1 MYSAQLGRL
10 SIARSVLYE
19 CLDHLALQGA
29 MYCSIM
35 SLIVHQS
42 YVFSCLQSRRYN
54 WDSVPRQL
62 ESVKALVQHD
72 FLHIFPGHGRQLH
85 FDSLDDR
92 TQRIH
97 ELLVAEGAAGL
108 L

>member
-1 MYSAQLGRL
+1 MCCSN
-10 SIARSVLYE
+10 ARDDCHGVTFP
-19 CLDHLALQGA
+19 CLV
-29 MYCSIM
+29 C
-35 SLIVHQS
+35 
-42 YVFSCLQSRRYN
+42 RRYN

-62 ESVKALVQHD
+62 ESVKALVQHE

-92 TQRIH
+92 TQHIH

>member
-1 MYSAQLGRL
+1 MSLMDQQPVM
-10 SIARSVLYE
+10 SS
-19 CLDHLALQGA
+19 CLD
-29 MYCSIM
+29 
-35 SLIVHQS
+35 
-42 YVFSCLQSRRYN
+42 SRRYN

-85 FDSLDDR
+85 FDSSDDR
-92 TQRIH
+92 TQHIH